1 MNSSDAASSQDTSRY
16 QILLVA
22 LLSISFGILFF
33 DRNSL
38 AFLMPFV
45 QPELKLNNTQVG
57 ALASALSFAWACA
70 AFGIGYLSDKTGSR
84 KGLLI
89 SATVVFS
96 ACSFLSGTAQSF
108 GAPLFE
114 RTSFGLRAN
123 RDGQRLAKH
132 AQLASAELAQAR
144 AELAALEGADT
155 GRTVI
160 GVMPLARSFLV
171 PKAALDFLA
180 LRPSH
185 SIALL
190 DGTYESLLLALQT
203 GAADFLVGAL
213 RSPAPAAG
221 VVEEPLFDDPLA
233 IVVRA
238 GHPLAGQ
245 RSAGVRA
252 LAAYPWIGA
261 AQRLAAAQTVRR
273 AVRGRSLRGACGI
286 D

>member
-213 RSPAPAAG
+213 RSPAAGSRRRRGTAVRRPARDRGARRAPARRATVSRCAG
-221 VVEEPLFDDPLA
+221 A
-233 IVVRA
+233 R
-238 GHPLAGQ
+238 
-245 RSAGVRA
+245 
-252 LAAYPWIGA
+252 
-261 AQRLAAAQTVRR
+261 RLPVDRRRAAARR
-273 AVRGRSLRGACGI
+273 CANSSTRCSRPVAARCLR